1 MTIKT
6 KMLKPIKELN
16 VDELYNLKTTY
27 AEIDSFLNQPRI
39 WNLQLSILDVDDDP
53 IETITLDYKIVGG
66 IMAALQE
73 LRDTAENKLNIRG
86 YTMQDDPKE
95 WQYHVNVLECEGD
108 DN

>member
-1 MTIKT
+1 MTIET

-27 AEIDSFLNQPRI
+27 VEIDSFLKQPRI

-53 IETITLDYKIVGG
+53 IETITLDYKLGDG
-66 IMAALQE
+66 IMSALQE

-86 YTMQDDPKE
+86 YTMQDKPK
-95 WQYHVNVLECEGD
+95 NGSSI
-108 DN
+108 